1 MKKCMISIVLGCLM
15 VMSVSGAAMA
25 ASAEPDALVLSGVE
39 VSSLAP
45 VVMDGATRVAIV
57 GSENNRAVADEVSL
71 EDLPNKEIGNVE
83 DGIISGVAK
92 ATSSVNWTIEADTAM
107 QATTSF
113 SLEADETVTIN
124 CSYSPRS
131 ASVDFGLIAPDG
143 KFYYVS
149 GSNGSIN
156 KTLRVTQ
163 RGQYYFAV
171 NNNSDNTITVTG
183 FINY

>member
-1 MKKCMISIVLGCLM
+1 M
-15 VMSVSGAAMA
+15 
-25 ASAEPDALVLSGVE
+25 
-39 VSSLAP
+39 
-45 VVMDGATRVAIV
+45 
-57 GSENNRAVADEVSL
+57 
-71 EDLPNKEIGNVE
+71 
-83 DGIISGVAK
+83 
-92 ATSSVNWTIEADTAM
+92 NWTIEADTAM